1 MRYMILTYYRQANG
15 KIDEVM
21 AVAKRVKDRDWQSAN
36 IILDFKEQQV
46 LKCSIEGNT
55 IPKDWETVVGYYYEY
70 YKNIMERL
78 FAENGHVLPT
88 EEVNEQLTTS

>member
-1 MRYMILTYYRQANG
+1 MRYMILTYYRQASG

-21 AVAKRVKDRDWQSAN
+21 AVAKRVKDKDWQSAN
-36 IILDFKEQQV
+36 IILDFKEQKV

-55 IPKDWETVVGYYYEY
+55 IPKNWDTVVGYYYEH

-78 FAENGHVLPT
+78 FAENGHVLPDRSQRRFD
-88 EEVNEQLTTS
+88 N

>member
-1 MRYMILTYYRQANG
+1 MRYMILTYYRKATG

-21 AVAKRVKDRDWQSAN
+21 AVSKRVKDKDWQSAN
-36 IILDFKEQQV
+36 IILDFKDQRV

-55 IPKDWETVVGYYYEY
+55 IPKDWETVVAYYYEH

-78 FAENGHVLPT
+78 FVENGHVLP
-88 EEVNEQLTTS
+88 EDEPAAE